1 MNLKLLFSFVGDT
14 NPQNGHSVGFMTI
27 TTQFSVS
34 PSYAS
39 HISLYIYMVA
49 PHLRKD
55 RALENAQGQYI
66 NKECPLEIL
75 WAQTL
80 IFWEH

>member
-39 HISLYIYMVA
+39 HISLYMYMVA

-55 RALENAQGQYI
+55 RALENAQGQSLI
-66 NKECPLEIL
+66 RNAPSKFL